1 MFGVKDKVLLKK
13 RQGLFIQRTGLWKG
27 MTRSFH
33 KAFQGSRLKGSPK
46 RYFNLGR
53 CVNVCF
59 TDCLLK
65 QDVRIEYYSL
75 VFGKFRI
82 VLTLSVVLSFVF
94 C

>member
-1 MFGVKDKVLLKK
+1 MGLSYKSGVFLQRK
-13 RQGLFIQRTGLWKG
+13 RVGPMRFQG
-27 MTRSFH
+27 S
-33 KAFQGSRLKGSPK
+33 QGSRLKAHLCGIL
-46 RYFNLGR
+46 NLGR

-82 VLTLSVVLSFVF
+82 VLTLSVVL
-94 C
+94 

>member
-46 RYFNLGR
+46 RYLSPKQASRNHTY
-53 CVNVCF
+53 
-59 TDCLLK
+59 TDFQFITIKRRK
-65 QDVRIEYYSL
+65 QDYIL
-75 VFGKFRI
+75 KNK
-82 VLTLSVVLSFVF
+82 
-94 C
+94 

>member
-1 MFGVKDKVLLKK
+1 MGLSYKSGVFLQRK
-13 RQGLFIQRTGLWKG
+13 RVGPMR
-27 MTRSFH
+27 
-33 KAFQGSRLKGSPK
+33 FQGSQAQGSLM
-46 RYFNLGR
+46 RYFKLGR

-82 VLTLSVVLSFVF
+82 VLTLSVVLWNLCLV
-94 C
+94 